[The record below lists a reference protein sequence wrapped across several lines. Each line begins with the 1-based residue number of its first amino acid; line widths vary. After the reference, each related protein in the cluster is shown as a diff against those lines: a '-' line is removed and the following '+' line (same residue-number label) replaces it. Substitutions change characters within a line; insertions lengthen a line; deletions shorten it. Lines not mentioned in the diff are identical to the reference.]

1 MPLSPTERKLLLAN
15 AALLGLKLT
24 SDQTTEAARA
34 QSEFASAHTKLAV
47 YGSLGPGRENERVM
61 TAIGGIWREGF
72 SIAGTRLSKG
82 WGASLGYPGVRWEI
96 GVGGVEVVVFDSKD
110 LPLHWAELDAFEG
123 DEYAR
128 LYVSLWSNGEATDV
142 AFAYTIRESSAAMI
156 AALLSTLS

>member
-15 AALLGLKLT
+15 AAVLGLKLT
-24 SDQTTEAARA
+24 PEQAAEAVRS
-34 QSEFASAHTKLAV
+34 QREFASAHTRLAI
-47 YGSLGPGRENERVM
+47 YGSLGPGRENEHVM
-61 TAIGGIWREGF
+61 TEIGGSWREGL

-82 WGASLGYPGVRWEI
+82 WGASLGYPGVRWET
-96 GVGGVEVVVFDSKD
+96 GVGSIDVFIFDSEA

-128 LYVSLWSNGEATDV
+128 LYVSLWCSGKATDV

-156 AALLSTLS
+156 ADLLSTLT